1 MITFKNLTIIG
12 TSHIAIQSIKEV
24 KEAIKLINPHIIAL
38 ELDSLRFKKLTSKNK
53 KNNLL
58 RGIGSRGF
66 LLNLVGAWA
75 EKKLG
80 EKVNISPGSEMKAAI
95 EIAKKENI
103 KLALIDQDIRITL
116 KNLSKNF
123 TLKEKLRFLK
133 DLLLSIFTNKNK
145 INIDL
150 TKVPEKDFI
159 KKIIKEVKEKYPNL
173 YKALVEDRNKVMAAN
188 LITLININKPV
199 LAIVGAGH
207 EEDLI
212 KEVKWLLKNKK

>member
-12 TSHIAIQSIKEV
+12 TSHIALQSIKEV
-24 KEAIKLINPHIIAL
+24 KEAIKLIKPSIIAL
-38 ELDSLRFKKLTSKNK
+38 ELDSLRFQKLTSKNK

-58 RGIGSRGF
+58 KGIGSRGF

-133 DLLLSIFTNKNK
+133 DLLLSMFTNKNK

>member
-133 DLLLSIFTNKNK
+133 DLLLSMFTNKNK

>member
-12 TSHIAIQSIKEV
+12 TSHIALQSIKEV

-103 KLALIDQDIRITL
+103 KIALIDQDIRITL

-133 DLLLSIFTNKNK
+133 DLLLSMFTNKNK

>member
-12 TSHIAIQSIKEV
+12 TSHIALQSIKEV

-133 DLLLSIFTNKNK
+133 DLLLSMFTNKNK

-159 KKIIKEVKEKYPNL
+159 NKIIKEVKKKYPNL

>member
-1 MITFKNLTIIG
+1 M
-12 TSHIAIQSIKEV
+12 
-24 KEAIKLINPHIIAL
+24 
-38 ELDSLRFKKLTSKNK
+38 
-53 KNNLL
+53 

-133 DLLLSIFTNKNK
+133 YLLLSMFTNKNK

>member
-133 DLLLSIFTNKNK
+133 DLLLSMFTNKNK

-159 KKIIKEVKEKYPNL
+159 NKIIKEVKKKYPNL

>member
-12 TSHIAIQSIKEV
+12 TSHIALQSIKEV
-24 KEAIKLINPHIIAL
+24 KEAIKLIKPSIIAL
-38 ELDSLRFKKLTSKNK
+38 ELDSLRFQKLTSKNK

-58 RGIGSRGF
+58 KGIGSRGF

-133 DLLLSIFTNKNK
+133 DLLLSMFTNKNK

-159 KKIIKEVKEKYPNL
+159 NKIIKEVKKKYPNL

>member
-24 KEAIKLINPHIIAL
+24 KEAIKLINPYIIAL
-38 ELDSLRFKKLTSKNK
+38 ELDSLRFQKLNSKNK

-58 RGIGSRGF
+58 KGIGSRGF
-66 LLNLVGAWA
+66 LLNLIGAWA

-80 EKVNISPGSEMKAAI
+80 EKVNTSPGSEMKAAI

-103 KLALIDQDIRITL
+103 KIALIDQDIRITL

-173 YKALVEDRNKVMAAN
+173 YKVLVEDRNKVMAAN
-188 LITLININKPV
+188 LITLININKPI

-212 KEVKWLLKNKK
+212 KELKWLLKNKK